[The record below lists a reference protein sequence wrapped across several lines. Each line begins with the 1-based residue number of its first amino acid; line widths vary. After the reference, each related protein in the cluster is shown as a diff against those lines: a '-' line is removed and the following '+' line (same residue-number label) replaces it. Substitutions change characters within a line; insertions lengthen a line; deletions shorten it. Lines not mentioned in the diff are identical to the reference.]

1 MKRECDYCGGSGIV
15 PCDCTGGVG
24 IAKDEV

>member
-1 MKRECDYCGGSGIV
+1 MKRDCDYCGGSGIV

-24 IAKDEV
+24 ISKGEV